1 MIVKSDKPITINFVK
16 NTQKQNPNG
25 TIINCWSFSFPLNK
39 VRDLNGGYKTFY
51 VTAYYYDNTL
61 KIVLKKQQRL
71 ADCVWNL
78 TKYKDKKGIDRI
90 GFQLVSWKVEN
101 EAPTLE
107 TDNGDDNEWTF

>member
-1 MIVKSDKPITINFVK
+1 MIVKSTKPITINFVK
-16 NTQKQNPNG
+16 NTQKQNTNG
-25 TIINCWSFSFPLNK
+25 TITNCWSFSFPLNK
-39 VRDLNGGYKTFY
+39 VREANGSYKTFY
-51 VTAYYYDNTL
+51 VTAYYYDNSL

-101 EAPTLE
+101 EAPILD
-107 TDNGDDNEWTF
+107 TDNGDDNEWAF